1 MDVSNKLCVQRII
14 WNRPETE
21 NSERQKEKRHNAGD
35 RLREEGCGL
44 VEREKVFPNPIN
56 LGVF

>member
-14 WNRPETE
+14 WNRPE

-44 VEREKVFPNPIN
+44 EERERFFQT
-56 LGVF
+56 L

>member
-44 VEREKVFPNPIN
+44 EEGERFFQT
-56 LGVF
+56 L